1 MLTSDIVNEH
11 APVKKR
17 IPRANPVP
25 FMNSVYRKACFS
37 KAMAHNK
44 FFRWGRTNK
53 QWELFRKCRNEAA
66 NIRAKSIKKYFDERC
81 NEQYKSNPKKYWDT
95 IKPFISDKAKSGP
108 SSFILKINDNIVNDP
123 FKISNEFNSFFSTV
137 ASNIGKSDKLIDRD
151 NVREIVCSY
160 ENHSSIREIK
170 QRLPNNSSFAF
181 KKTTETDVLALL
193 RNIDPKKSAG
203 YDGIPPKMLKIAAK
217 EFSLPLTCIINDSI
231 TLSNFPSQLKRAEV
245 SPLYKKSDTLITGNY
260 RPVSVLSC
268 VSKMFEKTYYDQMY
282 SYFMNIL
289 SVYLSAFRK
298 RYGCHHVLLKML
310 EDWKLALENGEHV
323 GCILMDLSKAFDCL
337 PHKLLISK
345 LHAYGMTDSACEL
358 IRQYLQ
364 CRQQRVKVGTTRSDW
379 CYLSKGVPQGSI
391 LGPLLFNIFIN
402 DIFYSLEM
410 LCKLYNYADDNK
422 LSHSTKN
429 MSELKCHLEHCADVS
444 IKWFDVNELE
454 TNPTKFQG
462 TILTRGY
469 AIPPETFTINDINI
483 PVDKNVIILGVN
495 FDNKVKFDKHVSE
508 ICKKA

>member
-1 MLTSDIVNEH
+1 
-11 APVKKR
+11 
-17 IPRANPVP
+17 
-25 FMNSVYRKACFS
+25 
-37 KAMAHNK
+37 
-44 FFRWGRTNK
+44 
-53 QWELFRKCRNEAA
+53 
-66 NIRAKSIKKYFDERC
+66 
-81 NEQYKSNPKKYWDT
+81 
-95 IKPFISDKAKSGP
+95 
-108 SSFILKINDNIVNDP
+108 
-123 FKISNEFNSFFSTV
+123 
-137 ASNIGKSDKLIDRD
+137 
-151 NVREIVCSY
+151 
-160 ENHSSIREIK
+160 
-170 QRLPNNSSFAF
+170 
-181 KKTTETDVLALL
+181 
-193 RNIDPKKSAG
+193 
-203 YDGIPPKMLKIAAK
+203 MLKIAAK

-379 CYLSKGVPQGSI
+379 CYLLV
-391 LGPLLFNIFIN
+391 
-402 DIFYSLEM
+402 M
-410 LCKLYNYADDNK
+410 
-422 LSHSTKN
+422 
-429 MSELKCHLEHCADVS
+429 
-444 IKWFDVNELE
+444 
-454 TNPTKFQG
+454 
-462 TILTRGY
+462 
-469 AIPPETFTINDINI
+469 
-483 PVDKNVIILGVN
+483 
-495 FDNKVKFDKHVSE
+495 
-508 ICKKA
+508 